1 MRVWRNED
9 GDVLTLTLEAMP
21 LPDLADSVSV
31 QDCCRAIA
39 EASSGGLIESSA
51 DPSAFGGCVRLIHK
65 QLRLPAYLFT
75 GMLFTTEPAVIWTVV
90 AKERGTTGVR
100 EAMITAELLQAGQLT
115 VSDYE
120 HSWAQ
125 DPYEPSYRG
134 VDQRVL
140 RFMSDDEAYDDRF
153 PDHPLSKVRRVL
165 AALPEAVHFS

>member
-1 MRVWRNED
+1 
-9 GDVLTLTLEAMP
+9 
-21 LPDLADSVSV
+21 
-31 QDCCRAIA
+31 
-39 EASSGGLIESSA
+39 
-51 DPSAFGGCVRLIHK
+51 
-65 QLRLPAYLFT
+65 
-75 GMLFTTEPAVIWTVV
+75 
-90 AKERGTTGVR
+90 
-100 EAMITAELLQAGQLT
+100 MITAELLQAGQLT